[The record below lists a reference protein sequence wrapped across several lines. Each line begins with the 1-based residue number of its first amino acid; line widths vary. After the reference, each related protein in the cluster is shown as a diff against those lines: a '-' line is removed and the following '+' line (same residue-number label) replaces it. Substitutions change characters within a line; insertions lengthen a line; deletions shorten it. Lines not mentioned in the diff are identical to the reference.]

1 MSGFL
6 ETKRRLINMRAMT
19 NNVIP
24 AILIGLLFALP
35 GTAFGFDKTHD
46 AKALKDVSIRTLSG
60 SVAVQAW
67 DKPQVKVE
75 WSGDGPDEKPH
86 FVLDGDN
93 LRIGGQPESDRGLTG
108 DLTVRLPARLRL
120 SIKSIS
126 GDLRVQGVAQG
137 VELESISGDVNLQTS
152 HGGVWIKTVSGDV
165 TARDLKGDLEVKS
178 VSGEVTVR
186 DLVAGLVEI
195 KTVSGDIDLLG
206 QLGQVRAKSHSG
218 EIDLRGSLRADG
230 GLQAKSFSGDVD
242 VFLPADAG
250 FDLEASTRSGS
261 VRVEHPLTGSEKS
274 DKRASG
280 RAGQGGPKL
289 RLGSFSGDLSV
300 RIAR

>member
-1 MSGFL
+1 
-6 ETKRRLINMRAMT
+6 MRAMT
-19 NNVIP
+19 NTVIP
-24 AILIGLLFALP
+24 SLVVGLLFALP
-35 GTAFGFDKTHD
+35 GSAFGYEKTVD

-67 DKPQVKVE
+67 DKTQVRVE
-75 WSGDGPDEKPH
+75 WTGDGPDETPQ
-86 FVLDGDN
+86 FVLAGDH
-93 LRIGGQPESDRGLTG
+93 LRIGGQSESDRELTG
-108 DLTVRLPARLRL
+108 DLTVRMPAGLRL

-126 GDLRVQGVAQG
+126 GDLRVVGIAQR
-137 VELESISGDVNLQTS
+137 VELESISGNVNLQAS
-152 HGGVWIKTVSGDV
+152 HGGVWVKTVSGDV

-178 VSGEVTVR
+178 VSGEVTVH
-186 DLVAGLVEI
+186 DVVAGLVEI
-195 KTVSGDIDLLG
+195 KTVSGDIDLRG

-230 GLQAKSFSGDVD
+230 GLQANSFSGDVA
-242 VFLPADAG
+242 VLLPADAG

-274 DKRASG
+274 SMRASG

-289 RLGSFSGDLSV
+289 RLGSFSGDLRV